1 MMGLTYDN
9 GFHKAFGERKNNFA
23 LKKELD
29 IERFY
34 RRGKTPIATWRG
46 KNR

>member
-1 MMGLTYDN
+1 MMGMTYDN
-9 GFHKAFGERKNNFA
+9 GFHEAFGERKNNFA

-29 IERFY
+29 IERSY
-34 RRGKTPIATWRG
+34 RRGKTPIARWGR